1 MEPATDGALAG
12 RERGGRGRTATEGST
27 EMTGRTSGTETD
39 LGEKKKHKGRKE
51 KNGKA
56 FGVGGLKPGGSKKGE
71 TNKKKGGT

>member
-12 RERGGRGRTATEGST
+12 RERGEGGGPQRKGAPRCRGEQAEQKPTW
-27 EMTGRTSGTETD
+27 ETNTR
-39 LGEKKKHKGRKE
+39 GENKK